1 MVEFNL
7 IVDHSEESLAAV
19 KTVFNLLGL
28 KIDILELREAPI
40 INDTNHK
47 KVKDIYVIDCWSTF
61 DDYVKLLVS
70 GKWTV
75 INYEDRV
82 TLIA

>member
-19 KTVFNLLGL
+19 NTVFNLLGL

-40 INDTNHK
+40 INSTDNK
-47 KVKDIYVIDCWSTF
+47 KVKDVYVLDCWGSF

-75 INYEDRV
+75 LNYEDRV

>member
-7 IVDHSEESLAAV
+7 IVDHSEEALAAV
-19 KTVFNLLGL
+19 KTVFTLIGL

-40 INDTNHK
+40 INNTDRK
-47 KVKDIYVIDCWSTF
+47 KVKDVYVIDCWSTF
-61 DDYVKLLVS
+61 DDYVKLLTS

-75 INYEDRV
+75 ISYEDRV

>member
-7 IVDHSEESLAAV
+7 IVDHSEEALAAV

-40 INDTNHK
+40 INSTDNK
-47 KVKDIYVIDCWSTF
+47 KVKDIYVIDCWSSF

-75 INYEDRV
+75 LNYEDRV